1 MVKGYRIAKS
11 SPELGDIAD
20 GILCHH
26 EKWDGTGYPNGLKGE
41 EIPLIA
47 RVISAVD
54 SHDVMVND
62 RPYHKA
68 MPEKDAIAELRRCSG
83 TQFDPH
89 VVEVFTKMLEREDL
103 PQQEM
108 EALAASYTEAD
119 TDERTGV

>member
-1 MVKGYRIAKS
+1 MESRLTVPLFMQKILHAPERKS
-11 SPELGDIAD
+11 
-20 GILCHH
+20 
-26 EKWDGTGYPNGLKGE
+26 
-41 EIPLIA
+41 
-47 RVISAVD
+47 
-54 SHDVMVND
+54 M
-62 RPYHKA
+62 

>member
-1 MVKGYRIAKS
+1 MEYWLTLPATDRSYNNNCWAEHLLS
-11 SPELGDIAD
+11 QSPSVRSQAI
-20 GILCHH
+20 
-26 EKWDGTGYPNGLKGE
+26 
-41 EIPLIA
+41 
-47 RVISAVD
+47 
-54 SHDVMVND
+54 
-62 RPYHKA
+62 
-68 MPEKDAIAELRRCSG
+68 PEKDAIAELRRCSG

>member
-1 MVKGYRIAKS
+1 M
-11 SPELGDIAD
+11 
-20 GILCHH
+20 
-26 EKWDGTGYPNGLKGE
+26 KGE

>member
-1 MVKGYRIAKS
+1 M
-11 SPELGDIAD
+11 
-20 GILCHH
+20 CHH